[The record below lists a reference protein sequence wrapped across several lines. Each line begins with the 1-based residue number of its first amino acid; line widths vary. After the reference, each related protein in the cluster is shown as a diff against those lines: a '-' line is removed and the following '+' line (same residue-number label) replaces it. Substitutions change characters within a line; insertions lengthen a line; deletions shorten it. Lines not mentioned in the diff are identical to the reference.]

1 MSDFIEALNLI
12 TSHKIHELY
21 ARQDTEDPL
30 VLRKK
35 VRTENNAAYAC
46 GWVRWRCE
54 GLAACG
60 RGATGL
66 RCAGRRDSPV
76 LFFAI
81 PESLYAIFNTT
92 L

>member
-35 VRTENNAAYAC
+35 VRTGNTTPDAC
-46 GWVRWRCE
+46 GWMR
-54 GLAACG
+54 
-60 RGATGL
+60 
-66 RCAGRRDSPV
+66 
-76 LFFAI
+76 
-81 PESLYAIFNTT
+81 
-92 L
+92 